1 MVKMSKVKYLFI
13 DDEKDLST
21 EAITDGFNDTGT
33 ITVIYHRAENFKD
46 QLIYFDKELIKY
58 DGLIIDLRLDG
69 NLNQNLRY
77 TAVSLAQEI
86 RTKAATKKGYID
98 VPIILCS
105 TDQKIKA
112 LFKKDQTS
120 HDLFDYHILKEASPN
135 WEEHSLKLKT
145 IAAGYK
151 TIKKLEFNLEKIFGR
166 DLSKL
171 DQRILGIFLN
181 KNRFSVH
188 ALAGHIIKE
197 IIEQSGPLINEQIL
211 AARLGIDIANSNDWE
226 KLIEKY
232 FKTAKY
238 TGVFSSAPGWVRWWA
253 DCVIEIFNKLTG
265 QRLSTLDAN
274 QRVTLL
280 KNKTKLNKLT
290 AATPIINSVSTNFWT
305 ICDYYKK
312 PLDPMEGFKV
322 FSYKELRPWQDET
335 YLSYEAAAERRENI
349 HPAEKAR
356 LELVKKTRKKT
367 K

>member
-21 EAITDGFNDTGT
+21 EAITDGFNDTGI

-69 NLNQNLRY
+69 NLSQNLRY

-112 LFKKDQTS
+112 LYEKDQTS

-135 WEEHSLKLKT
+135 WREHSLKLKT

-151 TIKKLEFNLEKIFGR
+151 TIKRLGFNLEKIFGR
-166 DLSKL
+166 DISKL
-171 DQRILGIFLN
+171 DQRILGKFLDKNIFP
-181 KNRFSVH
+181 VH

-197 IIEQSGPLINEQIL
+197 IIEQPGPLINDLYL
-211 AARLGIDIANSNDWE
+211 ASRLGIDIKKSTDWE
-226 KLIEKY
+226 KLINQH
-232 FKTAKY
+232 FNDAKY
-238 TGVFSSAPGWVRWWA
+238 TGVFSTGWDRWWA
-253 DCVIEIFNKLTG
+253 DCVIEIFNRLTG
-265 QRLSTLDAN
+265 QRLSTLKAID
-274 QRVTLL
+274 RVTLL
-280 KNKTKLNKLT
+280 KEKTKLNKLT
-290 AATPIINSVSTNFWT
+290 AATPIDNSVSTNFWT
-305 ICDYYKK
+305 ICEYYKK

-322 FSYKELRPWQDET
+322 FSYKELRPWQDER
-335 YLSYEAAAERRENI
+335 YLSFEAAAERKGKI
-349 HPAEKAR
+349 HPTEKAR
-356 LELVKKTRKKT
+356 LEFAKKTHKKT